1 MQTSIV
7 ECSNTL
13 LDYSPASV
21 GAAASAAAAL
31 VLFFDGDV
39 HPTNDILFLSRFRL
53 STLPLFSLSALF
65 SYVYTYVLDI
75 GNTSH
80 TSEEGAHSPSWPSR
94 LNIIIIIIC

>member
-65 SYVYTYVLDI
+65 SYVFTCVIDVS
-75 GNTSH
+75 TSH
-80 TSEEGAHSPSWPSR
+80 TPEEGARSPSWPNGLSM
-94 LNIIIIIIC
+94 IIIIC